1 MIVTDVLEML
11 ALMFREIFV
20 LVDKI
25 FTAFDAWSMVIGA
38 FTIYAIYRLLLIP
51 VLGGSLKAGSSDN
64 ARKKG
69 DDD

>member
-1 MIVTDVLEML
+1 MEKVL
-11 ALMFREIFV
+11 ALLAYMFKEIFL

-51 VLGGSLKAGSSDN
+51 VLGGRLGSGASDN
-64 ARKKG
+64 ARK
-69 DDD
+69 DEEE